1 MSEFL
6 PLSEEEARILGVLI
20 EKQATVPDTYPLSL
34 NALAAGCNQKTG
46 REPVMNLTE
55 AQVLGALDE
64 LRSHDLVLETS
75 GSRVSRYAHNLG
87 RVLQLPTPSVALI
100 AMLMLRGPQTA
111 AELRSH
117 CERLYRFADISSVEA
132 FLEELATRPT
142 GILVRMLPKAPGT
155 RENRWA
161 HLLCGE
167 PATMPERASNLAD
180 PDLAEKVARL
190 SEEVA
195 ELRAQIAELRE
206 LIA

>member
-6 PLSEEEARILGVLI
+6 PLSEEEARILGVLV

-55 AQVLGALDE
+55 AQVLAALDE

-87 RVLQLPTPSVALI
+87 RVLQLPVPSVALI

-132 FLEELATRPT
+132 FLEELATRPA
-142 GILVRMLPKAPGT
+142 GCLVRMLPKAPGT
-155 RENRWA
+155 RENRWV

-167 PATMPERASNLAD
+167 PAPVSETASLPSD
-180 PDLAEKVARL
+180 PDLAEKVAHL